1 MENFDLDKYF
11 VKGELIPAI
20 VQEKS
25 TGEVLMLAY
34 MNKESLRKTLETGY
48 TWFWSRSRKE
58 LWNKGATSG
67 HLQQVVS
74 ISGDCDDDT
83 LLLQVIQTGA
93 ACHTGSHKMD
103 LIKNEYDVILERKE
117 EKAEGSYTAYLF
129 EQGIDKILKKLG
141 EECTETVIAAKN
153 NDNTETVYEITDL
166 LYHVLV
172 LMAHQGITPDDINA
186 ELAKRAEKR
195 GNLKKFHKVD
205 KNS

>member
-1 MENFDLDKYF
+1 
-11 VKGELIPAI
+11 
-20 VQEKS
+20 
-25 TGEVLMLAY
+25 
-34 MNKESLRKTLETGY
+34 
-48 TWFWSRSRKE
+48 
-58 LWNKGATSG
+58 
-67 HLQQVVS
+67 
-74 ISGDCDDDT
+74 
-83 LLLQVIQTGA
+83 
-93 ACHTGSHKMD
+93 MD

-129 EQGIDKILKKLG
+129 EQGIDKILKKVG
-141 EECTETVIAAKN
+141 EECTETAIAAKN

>member
-1 MENFDLDKYF
+1 
-11 VKGELIPAI
+11 
-20 VQEKS
+20 
-25 TGEVLMLAY
+25 
-34 MNKESLRKTLETGY
+34 
-48 TWFWSRSRKE
+48 
-58 LWNKGATSG
+58 
-67 HLQQVVS
+67 
-74 ISGDCDDDT
+74 
-83 LLLQVIQTGA
+83 
-93 ACHTGSHKMD
+93 MD

-129 EQGIDKILKKLG
+129 EQGIDKILKKVG

-195 GNLKKFHKVD
+195 GNHKKFHKVD

>member
-1 MENFDLDKYF
+1 
-11 VKGELIPAI
+11 
-20 VQEKS
+20 
-25 TGEVLMLAY
+25 
-34 MNKESLRKTLETGY
+34 
-48 TWFWSRSRKE
+48 
-58 LWNKGATSG
+58 
-67 HLQQVVS
+67 
-74 ISGDCDDDT
+74 
-83 LLLQVIQTGA
+83 
-93 ACHTGSHKMD
+93 MD

-129 EQGIDKILKKLG
+129 EQGIDKILKKVG

-172 LMAHQGITPDDINA
+172 LMAHQGITPDEINA

>member
-1 MENFDLDKYF
+1 
-11 VKGELIPAI
+11 
-20 VQEKS
+20 
-25 TGEVLMLAY
+25 
-34 MNKESLRKTLETGY
+34 
-48 TWFWSRSRKE
+48 
-58 LWNKGATSG
+58 
-67 HLQQVVS
+67 
-74 ISGDCDDDT
+74 
-83 LLLQVIQTGA
+83 
-93 ACHTGSHKMD
+93 MD

-129 EQGIDKILKKLG
+129 EQGIDKILKKVG

-153 NDNTETVYEITDL
+153 NDNTGTVYEITDL

>member
-1 MENFDLDKYF
+1 
-11 VKGELIPAI
+11 
-20 VQEKS
+20 
-25 TGEVLMLAY
+25 
-34 MNKESLRKTLETGY
+34 
-48 TWFWSRSRKE
+48 
-58 LWNKGATSG
+58 
-67 HLQQVVS
+67 
-74 ISGDCDDDT
+74 
-83 LLLQVIQTGA
+83 
-93 ACHTGSHKMD
+93 MD

-129 EQGIDKILKKLG
+129 EQGIDKILKKVG

-172 LMAHQGITPDDINA
+172 LMAHQGITPDDIDA

>member
-1 MENFDLDKYF
+1 
-11 VKGELIPAI
+11 
-20 VQEKS
+20 
-25 TGEVLMLAY
+25 
-34 MNKESLRKTLETGY
+34 
-48 TWFWSRSRKE
+48 
-58 LWNKGATSG
+58 
-67 HLQQVVS
+67 
-74 ISGDCDDDT
+74 
-83 LLLQVIQTGA
+83 
-93 ACHTGSHKMD
+93 MD

-129 EQGIDKILKKLG
+129 EQGIDKILKKVG

-195 GNLKKFHKVD
+195 GNLKKFHKLD

>member
-1 MENFDLDKYF
+1 
-11 VKGELIPAI
+11 
-20 VQEKS
+20 
-25 TGEVLMLAY
+25 
-34 MNKESLRKTLETGY
+34 
-48 TWFWSRSRKE
+48 
-58 LWNKGATSG
+58 
-67 HLQQVVS
+67 
-74 ISGDCDDDT
+74 
-83 LLLQVIQTGA
+83 
-93 ACHTGSHKMD
+93 MD

-117 EKAEGSYTAYLF
+117 EKAEGSYTAYPF
-129 EQGIDKILKKLG
+129 EQGIDKILKKVG

>member
-1 MENFDLDKYF
+1 
-11 VKGELIPAI
+11 
-20 VQEKS
+20 
-25 TGEVLMLAY
+25 
-34 MNKESLRKTLETGY
+34 
-48 TWFWSRSRKE
+48 
-58 LWNKGATSG
+58 
-67 HLQQVVS
+67 
-74 ISGDCDDDT
+74 
-83 LLLQVIQTGA
+83 
-93 ACHTGSHKMD
+93 MD

-129 EQGIDKILKKLG
+129 EQGIDKILKKVG

-195 GNLKKFHKVD
+195 GNLKKIHKVD